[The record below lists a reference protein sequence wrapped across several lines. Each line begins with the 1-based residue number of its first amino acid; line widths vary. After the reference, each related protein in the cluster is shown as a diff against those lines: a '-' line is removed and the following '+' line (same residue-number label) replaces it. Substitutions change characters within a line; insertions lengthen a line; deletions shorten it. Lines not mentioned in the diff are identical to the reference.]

1 MAGHLFLA
9 KHTRLPS
16 NYWSNATRGGP
27 CISAPCM
34 QVARSD
40 RPPKAQLGKSNVLSQ
55 SPQPQFH
62 KNPQPQKKRLAAQKR
77 RRIALLPIWSAN
89 AANLATVNNLVK
101 SILLR
106 PRKILANC
114 SIIHLY
120 SKMTS
125 KSVKNMKI
133 VHEKYMCINIYLL
146 IFWCVY
152 IYKHL

>member
-1 MAGHLFLA
+1 
-9 KHTRLPS
+9 
-16 NYWSNATRGGP
+16 
-27 CISAPCM
+27 M

-62 KNPQPQKKRLAAQKR
+62 KNPQPQKKKTSS
-77 RRIALLPIWSAN
+77 PKKKKN
-89 AANLATVNNLVK
+89 CFAANLKRQCCDLATVNNLVK

-133 VHEKYMCINIYLL
+133 VHDKYMCINIYLL

-152 IYKHL
+152 TPSGSLLEVV